1 MPNIGMFRDVCI
13 KMLFAEE
20 INIENYVFN
29 QLPNYVIA

>member
-1 MPNIGMFRDVCI
+1 MFRDVCI